1 MDGSFAPAHTT
12 PAKAAVNH
20 KLQHTVARAASCVG
34 VGVHSGAPARLTILP
49 AAAGTGITFVRADL
63 TENNRIAAVYDAV
76 TDTRMC
82 TVLTNSAKVSIATV
96 EHVMAALHGCG
107 VDNAEVHVDGPEI
120 PIMDGSSAPFVELIE
135 QAGLMA
141 QDSTRRFIKVLK
153 PVRVE
158 ENGKWSSLEPADV
171 RTYEFEIEF
180 ASKAIGKQTRSFVLR
195 DGSFGNELS
204 AARTFGFLHEAEAMR
219 KMGLGRGGSL
229 ENAVIIDGDAIM
241 NEGGLRHEDEF
252 VRHKLLDSVGDLA
265 LAGAPIMG
273 AFRSAKGGH
282 AMNNK
287 LLHALFADA
296 TNWTWAS

>member
-1 MDGSFAPAHTT
+1 MDGSFAPAYLS

-20 KLQHTVARAASCVG
+20 KLQHTVAHAASCLG

-49 AAAGTGITFVRADL
+49 APAGSGITFVRADL
-63 TENNRIAAVYDAV
+63 AEHNRIPALYNAV

-82 TVLTNSAKVSIATV
+82 TVLANSAGTSIATV

-120 PIMDGSSAPFVELIE
+120 PIMDGSSAPFVALIE
-135 QAGLMA
+135 QAGLLA
-141 QDSTRRFIKVLK
+141 QDATRRFIKVLR

-158 ENGKWSSLEPADV
+158 ENGKWSSLAPADV
-171 RTYEFEIEF
+171 RTYEFEIDF
-180 ASKAIGKQTRSFVLR
+180 ASKAIGRQTRSFALQ
-195 DGSFGNELS
+195 DGSFGAELS
-204 AARTFGFLHEAEAMR
+204 AARTFGFLHEVEAMR

-229 ENAVIIDGDAIM
+229 ENAVVIDGDAIM

-265 LAGAPIMG
+265 LAGAPIIG
-273 AFRSAKGGH
+273 AFHSAKGGH

-287 LLHALFADA
+287 LLHALFADSG
-296 TNWTWAS
+296 NWAWAD